1 MKVKALAAQ
10 SCLTLNTTGTVA
22 CQAPLSMEFSRQK
35 YWSGLPFSSPGALLD
50 PGIKSRSPALQ
61 ADYLLSELREAG
73 RVEAKFL
80 GLLKKNI
87 DIITLLLMQIQGV
100 TAKMVK
106 GLVIWG
112 I

>member
-1 MKVKALAAQ
+1 M
-10 SCLTLNTTGTVA
+10 
-22 CQAPLSMEFSRQK
+22 
-35 YWSGLPFSSPGALLD
+35 
-50 PGIKSRSPALQ
+50 Q